1 ITAHK
6 TNVCFS
12 EGVSDALGGSLCR
25 ILGFKNVQ
33 SKLQSWEKR
42 SLSLAGMA
50 TLAQSVLLAIPSYFM
65 QSTLIPKGHCEEV
78 ERLVH
83 QFVWGSSSSGQKVAL
98 DHNTSFMMKLSFK
111 LVTDSK
117 ALWVQVLCAKYGVA
131 NRMLE
136 TLSRSRCSFLWRALT
151 KTNLD
156 LECLLT
162 DMVSNDGTWNLDL
175 FRLWLLKIVIQ
186 NIIRVPPPHSTASVD
201 MIIWGGSSASSFSIK
216 SAYGKLQ
223 KSSCKPKEDV
233 WKIPFKCQRPQ
244 RVRFFIWLALKQRLL
259 TNMERV
265 QRGLSHRSTCGVS
278 GHITEDAL
286 HAIRDCPAGT
296 YWSSNDTIK
305 VSYSWA
311 EQFMMTTRGPTSSFQ
326 IPFSCSKLSE
336 SWVYLNTNGSVKLED
351 GSATAGGIV
360 QNRNGKWIF
369 GFNRFLR
376 SCSVSEAE
384 LWGIL
389 DGLGFLIN
397 QGYDKW
403 SICHIPRE
411 ENQEADSLV
420 KLAHVGS
427 QGLQVFEVSPY
438 RELGYLM

>member
-1 ITAHK
+1 
-6 TNVCFS
+6 
-12 EGVSDALGGSLCR
+12 
-25 ILGFKNVQ
+25 
-33 SKLQSWEKR
+33 
-42 SLSLAGMA
+42 MA
-50 TLAQSVLLAIPSYFM
+50 TLAQSVLLVIPSYFM
-65 QSTLIPKGHCEEV
+65 QSMLIPKGHCEKV
-78 ERLVH
+78 EHLVH
-83 QFVWGSSSSGQKVAL
+83 QFVWGSSSSGRKVAL
-98 DHNTSFMMKLSFK
+98 
-111 LVTDSK
+111 
-117 ALWVQVLCAKYGVA
+117 VLCAKYGVA

-151 KTNLD
+151 KPNLD
-156 LECLLT
+156 LECLLS
-162 DMVSNDGTWNLDL
+162 DMVSNNGTWNLDL
-175 FRLWLLKIVIQ
+175 FRLWLLEIVIQ
-186 NIIRVPPPHSTASVD
+186 KIIRVPPPHSTASVD
-201 MIIWGGSSASSFSIK
+201 MIIWRGSPTSSFSVK
-216 SAYGKLQ
+216 SVYGKLR

-233 WKIPFKCQRPQ
+233 WKIPFKCQGPQ

-265 QRGLSHRSTCGVS
+265 QRGLSDRSTCGVC
-278 GHITEDAL
+278 GHIIEDAL
-286 HAIRDCPAGT
+286 HAIRDCLGKNHNLFIFQGT

-336 SWVYLNTNGSVKLED
+336 SWVYLNTDGSVKLED

-369 GFNRFLR
+369 GFNRFLG

-384 LWGIL
+384 VWGIL

-411 ENQEADSLV
+411 ENQEVDSLV

-427 QGLQVFEVSPY
+427 QGLQVFEVSSY
-438 RELGYLM
+438 GELGSL